1 MSRFTAPQQKP
12 SRGTAFIAG
21 LLLAGLLFSLSA
33 FGQNASGTLTGTVMD
48 PSGAVIPGATV
59 IMKNDASGD
68 ERRTVSNSD
77 GFFSINAVQPG
88 DYTVTIQ
95 AQGFEQYQQKGVH
108 FDLGDKRNLANIALK
123 VGSSAETVEVTGAAE
138 QLTPVDS
145 GEKSTVIGTKQLQ
158 DISIVGQNAAEF
170 IKIMPGFAM
179 ANTGTANGASFNAQV
194 QNTGNGP
201 IGSFSANGLR
211 TAALDITSDGA
222 STIDPGCNCGQS
234 VNTQVDMT
242 QEMKVL
248 TSNFGAD
255 NAKGPVVIAAI
266 GKSGGNKFHGEAYLY
281 ARNGIMDATNAFNNS
296 EGTNVLTG
304 QKVAPKPD
312 TYFYYPGGN
321 FGGPVII
328 PGWHYNKNH
337 DKLFFFIAYEY
348 YEQQV
353 QDLSHDVFNAVVPT
367 NFERN
372 GDFSPAS
379 QSAYWGAF
387 QTTQGYSLGNPSPC
401 MANSSGTNPCAT
413 GSPLIQPN
421 GMLAPSAI
429 NPIGAATLA
438 KLYPLPNVSPQLNN
452 GYNYIYSTTHSDNM
466 WQLRPRVDWSIND
479 STKIFVSYNMQ
490 RDLNHDNSTAWW
502 GTNPAVPYPTPL
514 SQGNQSESI
523 SVNMTKVFSPTLTNE
538 AIFTYTR
545 LYVPFTIPDLSQF
558 TATALGVGF
567 KHIFNDTV
575 NNQIPVSTGWS
586 DGIANLIQPSGFETG
601 SLYAEKWTP
610 NFSDNVSKVWGTHT
624 AKFGFFYQWTK
635 NQQPSDS
642 YVNGELQYANW
653 GQGSTGNAYA
663 DMLAGVISGGYAE
676 SNFDPLIHMDFNTV
690 SFYGMDSWK
699 ISRRLT
705 LDYGLRVD
713 HLGPWVDEAPQGAAV
728 FNPSAYSSSVPATS
742 LPGFE
747 WHSIDSSVPLSG
759 TKSRFAFYNPR
770 FGFAYDVFGTGKTV
784 LRGGFGIYRYH
795 DEQNVQAGALGV
807 SAGAYTFSVPSPSFP
822 ANTAP
827 IPQTYSYIAGI
838 QPSAVLPG
846 SLLTLQEN
854 DTQQPRT
861 MSYSFT
867 VSQRMPW
874 SSTAEVAYVGN
885 KADYLSN
892 YNQTNVGN
900 LNNLA
905 PGALFTPANIG
916 LFGGTNGV
924 GLTGSPN
931 IAPISPYPSY
941 GSMPQIGHYEY
952 SNYNSLQASWNK
964 QSGKGNW
971 LLNYTFSKALGIR
984 GENGGPGGSTVLSDL
999 YGVLPNDRTHLF
1011 NAAYVYNEGNQFHV
1025 NKFLSGA
1032 INGWQLSGI
1041 TQFQSGSPLQATISS
1056 NFGLG
1061 GNLPP
1066 GATLPNGVS
1075 VAGLGVTPDLITGN
1089 PNISAQPVLT
1099 CDPRDGLANNQF
1111 INGACF
1117 SMPTPGHNGSFIMP
1131 YIKGPAFFN
1140 SDLSMFKNFQM
1151 GETRKLQFRI
1161 SAYNFLNHPLT
1172 SFNPAGGDGNLTL
1185 NINANGK
1192 GANSPT
1198 FGYANYLNG
1207 NRTIQL
1213 ALKFFF

>member
-1 MSRFTAPQQKP
+1 
-12 SRGTAFIAG
+12 
-21 LLLAGLLFSLSA
+21 
-33 FGQNASGTLTGTVMD
+33 
-48 PSGAVIPGATV
+48 
-59 IMKNDASGD
+59 MKNETSGD
-68 ERRTVSNSD
+68 ERHTVTNSD

-88 DYTVTIQ
+88 DYSVSIQ
-95 AQGFEQYQQKGVH
+95 AQGFEHYQQKGVH

-123 VGSSAETVEVTGAAE
+123 VGSAAETVEVTGAAE

-145 GEKSTVIGTKQLQ
+145 GEKSMVIGQKQLQ
-158 DISIVGQNAAEF
+158 DISIQGQNAAEF
-170 IKIMPGFAM
+170 IKILPGFAM
-179 ANTGTANGASFNAQV
+179 ANTGTANGASMNYQT

-201 IGSFSANGLR
+201 VGSFSANGLR

-234 VNTQVDMT
+234 VNTVVDMT

-296 EGTNVLTG
+296 EGTNPLTG
-304 QKVAPKPD
+304 LKVAPKPN

-321 FGGPVII
+321 FGGPVIL
-328 PGWHYNKNH
+328 PGLRYNKNH

-348 YEQQV
+348 YDQQV
-353 QDLSHDVFNAVVPT
+353 QDLSHDVFNSVVPT
-367 NFERN
+367 SFERQGN
-372 GDFSPAS
+372 FSAAAE
-379 QSAYWGAF
+379 SAYWGAY
-387 QTTQGYSLGNPSPC
+387 QTTQGYALGNPTT
-401 MANSSGTNPCAT
+401 GTAY
-413 GSPLIQPN
+413 IAPN
-421 GMLAPSAI
+421 GMMPASAMS
-429 NPIGAATLA
+429 PIGVAMFA
-438 KLYPLPNVSPQLNN
+438 KLFPEPNVNPQSNN

-466 WQLRPRVDWSIND
+466 WQLRPRIDWSIND
-479 STKIFVSYNMQ
+479 STKLFVSFNTQ
-490 RDLNHDNSTAWW
+490 HDLNHDNSTAWW

-514 SQGNQSESI
+514 AQANSSESI

-538 AIFTYTR
+538 AIFTYTN

-575 NNQIPVSTGWS
+575 NNQIPVITGWS
-586 DGIANLIQPSGFETG
+586 DGMANLIQPSGFETG
-601 SLYAEKWTP
+601 SLYADKWLP

-624 AKFGFFYQWTK
+624 AKFGFYYQWTK

-642 YVNGELQYANW
+642 DVNGELQFANW
-653 GQGSTGNAYA
+653 GQGSTGNVYS
-663 DMLAGVISGGYAE
+663 DMLAGIISGGYAE
-676 SNFDPLIHMDFNTV
+676 SNFDPLIHMYFNTV

-699 ISRRLT
+699 ISRRFT

-713 HLGPWVDEAPQGAAV
+713 HLGPWVDQAPQGAAV
-728 FNPSAYSSSVPATS
+728 FNPSAYNASAPAIDLT
-742 LPGFE
+742 GFE
-747 WHSIDSSVPLSG
+747 WHSIDASVPLSG
-759 TKSRFAFYNPR
+759 TKSRLAFLDPR
-770 FGFAYDVFGTGKTV
+770 FGFAYDIFGTGKTV
-784 LRGGFGIYRYH
+784 IRGGFGMYRYH

-807 SAGAYTFSVPSPSFP
+807 SAGAYTYSVPSPP
-822 ANTAP
+822 NGA
-827 IPQTYSYIAGI
+827 PQTFNYIAGI

-854 DTQQPRT
+854 DTEQPRT

-867 VSQRMPW
+867 ISQRMPW

-892 YNQTNVGN
+892 YNQPLVGQ
-900 LNNLA
+900 LNNIPAGTL
-905 PGALFTPANIG
+905 LQPANIG
-916 LFGGTNGV
+916 LFGGTPGETGV
-924 GLTGSPN
+924 TTGTPN
-931 IAPISPYPSY
+931 ATALQPYTSY
-941 GSMPQIGHYEY
+941 GTMPQIGHYEY

-984 GENGGPGGSTVLSDL
+984 GENGAAQGSYILDEN

-1011 NAAYVYNEGNQFHV
+1011 NAAYVYNEGSVFHV

-1032 INGWQLSGI
+1032 INGWQLSGL
-1041 TQFQSGSPLQATISS
+1041 TQFQSGSPLQATISP

-1061 GNLPP
+1061 GDFLP
-1066 GATLPNGVS
+1066 GATLPNGVG
-1075 VAGLGVTPDLITGN
+1075 VGGLGLTPDLVNGTPDIDV
-1089 PNISAQPVLT
+1089 QPVLT
-1099 CDPRDGLANNQF
+1099 CDPRDNLAKNQF
-1111 INGACF
+1111 INGNCF
-1117 SMPTPGHNGSFIMP
+1117 TAPSPGHNGEYIMP

-1140 SDLSMFKNFQM
+1140 SDLSMFKNFQIS
-1151 GETRKLQFRI
+1151 ESKKLQFRV

-1185 NINANGK
+1185 NLNASGK
-1192 GANSPT
+1192 NSSPT
-1198 FGYANYLNG
+1198 FGYADYLNG

>member
-1 MSRFTAPQQKP
+1 MSRFTAPQRQP
-12 SRGTAFIAG
+12 SRGTVFIAG
-21 LLLAGLLFSLSA
+21 LLLAGLLFCYSA
-33 FGQNASGTLTGTVMD
+33 FGQNANGTLTGTVLD

-59 IMKNDASGD
+59 IMKNDTSGD
-68 ERRTVSNSD
+68 ERRTVTNSD
-77 GFFSINAVQPG
+77 GFFSINAVQVG
-88 DYTVTIQ
+88 DYTVSIQ
-95 AQGFEQYQQKGVH
+95 AQGFEHYEQKGVH

-145 GEKSTVIGTKQLQ
+145 GEKSMVIGQKQLQ
-158 DISIVGQNAAEF
+158 DIAIQGQNAAEF
-170 IKIMPGFAM
+170 IKILPGFAM
-179 ANTGTANGASFNAQV
+179 SGSNVNAASMNYQT

-201 IGSFSANGLR
+201 VGSFSSNGLR

-222 STIDPGCNCGQS
+222 HTIDPGCNCGQS
-234 VNTQVDMT
+234 VNTVVDMT

-296 EGTNVLTG
+296 EGTNPLTG
-304 QKVAPKPD
+304 LKVAPKPD
-312 TYFYYPGGN
+312 TFFYYPGGN
-321 FGGPVII
+321 FGGPVIL
-328 PGWHYNKNH
+328 PGLRYNKNH

-348 YEQQV
+348 YDQQV
-353 QDLSHDVFNAVVPT
+353 QDLSHDVFNSVVPT
-367 NFERN
+367 QAMRN
-372 GDFSPAS
+372 GDFSAATIDS
-379 QSAYWGAF
+379 YFGISSGAPS
-387 QTTQGYSLGNPSPC
+387 QGYALGPAGSNLNYTNSNGIMSPSQ
-401 MANSSGTNPCAT
+401 M
-413 GSPLIQPN
+413 
-421 GMLAPSAI
+421 
-429 NPIGAATLA
+429 NPIGVAMMA
-438 KLYPLPNVSPQLNN
+438 KLYPLPNVNPITNN
-452 GYNYIYSTTHSDNM
+452 GYNYIYSTTHTDNM
-466 WQLRPRVDWSIND
+466 WQLRPRIDWSIND
-479 STKIFVSYNMQ
+479 STKLFVSFNTQ
-490 RDLNHDNSTAWW
+490 HDLNHDNSTAWW

-514 SQGNQSESI
+514 DQHNSSESI

-538 AIFTYTR
+538 AIFTYTN
-545 LYVPFTIPDLSQF
+545 LYVPFTIPDLSSF

-586 DGIANLIQPSGFETG
+586 DGVANLIQPSGFESG
-601 SLYAEKWTP
+601 SLYADKWLP

-624 AKFGFFYQWTK
+624 AKFGFYYEWVK

-663 DMLAGVISGGYAE
+663 DMLAGLISGGYAE
-676 SNFDPLIHMDFNTV
+676 SNFDPIIKMHYNSV

-699 ISRRLT
+699 ISRRFT

-713 HLGPWVDEAPQGAAV
+713 HLGPWVDESPQGAAV
-728 FNPSAYSSSVPATS
+728 FVPSAYNPSAPATA
-742 LPGFE
+742 LTGFE
-747 WHSIDSSVPLSG
+747 WHSIDSNIPLSG
-759 TKSRFAFYNPR
+759 TKGRFAFYDPR
-770 FGFAYDVFGTGKTV
+770 FGFAYDVFGTGRTV
-784 LRGGFGIYRYH
+784 LRGGFGMYRYH
-795 DEQNVQAGALGV
+795 DEQNVQASALAV
-807 SAGAYTFSVPSPSFP
+807 SSGAYTFSVPSP
-822 ANTAP
+822 AGGL
-827 IPQTYSYIAGI
+827 PQTFQYIAGI

-846 SLLTLQEN
+846 SLNNLNPNDSQE
-854 DTQQPRT
+854 PRT

-867 VSQRMPW
+867 ISERMPW

-892 YNQTNVGN
+892 YNSSYGN
-900 LNNLA
+900 LNVLPA
-905 PGALFTPANIG
+905 GAMFTAANIG
-916 LFGGTNGV
+916 LFGTGTTTNPIV
-924 GLTGSPN
+924 NSPN
-931 IAPISPYPSY
+931 VAPISPYPDY
-941 GSMPQIGHYEY
+941 GTMQQICHCEY

-984 GENGGPGGSTVLSDL
+984 GENGTSGVGDATNLNND

-1011 NAAYVYNEGNQFHV
+1011 NAAYVYNEGTVFHV

-1032 INGWQLSGI
+1032 INGWQLSGL
-1041 TQFQSGSPLQATISS
+1041 TQFQSGSPLQAINAS

-1061 GNLPP
+1061 GNFLP

-1075 VAGLGVTPDLITGN
+1075 VAGVGITNDLVTGT
-1089 PNISAQPVLT
+1089 PNIEAQPILT
-1099 CDPRDGLANNQF
+1099 CDPRDNLQKNQF
-1111 INGACF
+1111 INGNCF
-1117 SMPTPGHNGSFIMP
+1117 AEPSPGHNGSFIMP

-1140 SDLSMFKNFQM
+1140 SDLSMFKNFQIS
-1151 GETRKLQFRI
+1151 ESKKLQFRI

-1185 NINANGK
+1185 SFNGAGKANINTATGQ
-1192 GANSPT
+1192 ST
-1198 FGYANYLNG
+1198 FGYADYLNG